1 MEEYIRIRLNMVTQ
15 FVTTR
20 LLLNLFE
27 ETERAL
33 GERWG
38 MRWWEKSGIDMKG
51 AREKAVSVMG
61 KRWGRG
67 RRGILLVWENI
78 REYYNVAKLTKW

>member
-1 MEEYIRIRLNMVTQ
+1 
-15 FVTTR
+15 
-20 LLLNLFE
+20 
-27 ETERAL
+27 
-33 GERWG
+33 
-38 MRWWEKSGIDMKG
+38 MKG